1 MSDARNPDL
10 LQAEIEA
17 LRSRLA
23 EAEDTLQAI
32 RAGKV
37 DALVVGD
44 KLYLMEGLEA
54 ASNRFRGE
62 VIAQIDDAVIAIDNE
77 HRITYFN
84 AAAERQYGVVASQ
97 ALGHPLGAIYDYHWL
112 QPDDAARAAEALQ
125 TTGSWRGRNVHVKK
139 SGEEIQVESTVTVL
153 RDAGGAQVGL
163 LAVIR
168 DVTDRIRAEREHAAQ
183 RLAPQQALVD
193 ADRRKDEVLATL
205 AHELRNPLAPIRNAL
220 QIMQLTDEAAL

>member
-1 MSDARNPDL
+1 MSDARSPDL

-44 KLYLMEGLEA
+44 NLYLMEGLEA

-62 VIAQIDDAVIAIDNE
+62 VIAQIDDAVVAIDNE

-84 AAAERQYGVVASQ
+84 AAAERQYGVAASQ
-97 ALGHPLGAIYDYHWL
+97 ALGHPLDAIYDYHWL

-125 TTGSWRGRNVHVKK
+125 TTGSWRGRNVHVKR
-139 SGEEIQVESTVTVL
+139 SGEEIQVEWSGAVL
-153 RDAGGAQVGL
+153 SDAGGAGGCRR
-163 LAVIR
+163 AVIGG
-168 DVTDRIRAEREHAAQ
+168 V
-183 RLAPQQALVD
+183 
-193 ADRRKDEVLATL
+193 
-205 AHELRNPLAPIRNAL
+205 
-220 QIMQLTDEAAL
+220 